1 MSKGEYTM
9 EAVGPYVADGELND
23 KYPPSEAIGDRD
35 ENDLAV
41 FGKRPQLKVRSKLFC
56 PPASMAR

>member
-9 EAVGPYVADGELND
+9 ETMGPYVANGDLHD
-23 KYPPSEAIGDRD
+23 KEPSSETKGDRD

-41 FGKRPQLKVRSKLFC
+41 FGKRQQLKAC
-56 PPASMAR
+56 